1 MSSENIDLWQDVPDI
16 ERDVTFGIRPAFYR
30 SRAIFKK
37 TSSNESGSFAF
48 PINEARALG
57 LRGKPLMNFVAIQ
70 LENNKYASFQKEL
83 KLGSSSGN
91 KQYLFSVNES
101 DIQGLQRNTE
111 NLAPVQF
118 IAAEVGLD
126 NPDPRKQVTRLRGRM
141 NFTSANLMMWKAV
154 VRNNDKDGVS
164 VSIKPNERDFFGIEE
179 GDRLSLTTIPLTTD
193 RTFGSTIRT
202 FFNNRR
208 STVRAYEKASDV
220 TSLRVSLDSL
230 LEFFEYSDGTI
241 VQCIALPL

>member
-1 MSSENIDLWQDVPDI
+1 MSSENIDFWQDVPDI

-37 TSSNESGSFAF
+37 TSSNENGSFAF

-57 LRGKPLMNFVAIQ
+57 LRGEPFMNFVAIQ
-70 LENNKYASFQKEL
+70 LENNNYTSFQKEL
-83 KLGSSSGN
+83 SLQTSSSGR
-91 KQYLFSVNES
+91 QYLFNVNES
-101 DIQGLQRNTE
+101 DIQGLHRNTE
-111 NLAPVQF
+111 NVAPIQF

-126 NPDPRKQVTRLRGRM
+126 NPDPREQVTRLRGRM
-141 NFTSANLMMWKAV
+141 NFTSASLMMWKAR
-154 VRNNDKDGVS
+154 VRNYENSVS
-164 VSIKPNERDFFGIEE
+164 VSIKPNERDFFDIEE
-179 GDRLSLTTIPLTTD
+179 GDMLSLTTIPLTTD
-193 RTFGSTIRT
+193 KTFGSTLRT

-208 STVRAYEKASDV
+208 STVRAYEAVGQGS
-220 TSLRVSLDSL
+220 SLRVSLENL